1 MYTNYGGC
9 SGKSA
14 FVHCASAVAAASRS
28 GRPVPPTAGVTFEA
42 LSKSPTVGIDV
53 TEIQYAAAK
62 FVLTEVCH
70 FCRASTACTR
80 PFPFLTE
87 LNESSSASRLEA
99 PWLLSGRDT
108 LKTVIA

>member
-70 FCRASTACTR
+70 FCCAAL
-80 PFPFLTE
+80 PAL
-87 LNESSSASRLEA
+87 A
-99 PWLLSGRDT
+99 LS
-108 LKTVIA
+108 LFSQN